1 MSKVLKIADDN
12 YRISVRSGGSITL
25 DLDYEGTVF
34 VLGNLNV
41 KGTQTTVES
50 EEIAL
55 ENNILTLNV
64 GQTGNGI
71 SPLVGA
77 QSGLEI
83 ERGDFPNAQLFF
95 KETVPHTRQET
106 KTFTATAT
114 TSTGNWITLT
124 NSVGVSVGSVITF
137 SGTVFGNVQSATPY
151 YILDYNSGTNQI
163 KISTILGGPAFTLV
177 SASGSMTGTASYFEQ
192 LGSWQ
197 MKTDDGKLSGLEVEA
212 ITAGT
217 GDLSI
222 DMQNSGSTVRVTNTS
237 TYTTDVSDPNTLV
250 TKDWTETYVAAGSYA
265 TGIADVSTIYF
276 ENVTI
281 KSRVTTDNNS
291 IDFYIDESL
300 RSAIS
305 VNGLDVD
312 NINIFTNTIKNS
324 TAANLILTST
334 GGNIEVDSVLQ
345 LNDKSA
351 PSAASGK
358 TRFWSAS
365 NPLTYTG
372 TGKTGIYFTNLI
384 NTEELIS
391 KNRALLFSILF

>member
-12 YRISVRSGGSITL
+12 YRISVRSGGHITL
-25 DLDYEGTVF
+25 DLDYEGTVYI
-34 VLGNLNV
+34 LGNLNV

-71 SPLVGA
+71 SALVGY
-77 QSGLEI
+77 QSGIEI
-83 ERGDFPNAQLFF
+83 ERGDYPNAQLFF
-95 KETVPHTRQET
+95 KETVPHTRQEP

-124 NSVGVSVGSVITF
+124 NSDNVSVGSIITF

-151 YILDYNSGTNQI
+151 YILDYNSGTDQI
-163 KISTILGGPAFTLV
+163 RIGSLLGGSALV
-177 SASGSMTGTASYFEQ
+177 LSSASGSMTGTASYFEEF
-192 LGSWQ
+192 GSWQ

-212 ITAGT
+212 ITAGN

-237 TYTTDVSDPNTLV
+237 TYTSDVSDPNTLV
-250 TKDWTETYVAAGSYA
+250 TKDWTENYVAAGSYA

-300 RSAIS
+300 RSTVT

-312 NINIFTNTIKNS
+312 NVNIFTNTIKNS
-324 TAANLILTST
+324 TTANLILTST